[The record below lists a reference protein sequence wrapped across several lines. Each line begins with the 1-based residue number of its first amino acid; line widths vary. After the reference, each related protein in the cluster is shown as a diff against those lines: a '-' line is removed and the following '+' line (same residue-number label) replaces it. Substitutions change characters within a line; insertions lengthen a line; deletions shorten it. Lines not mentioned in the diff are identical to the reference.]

1 MGARPSRTTTRD
13 KTLPAALKPLL
24 AGLCAPSR
32 LIASARVLRDIRAGN
47 DAGSDVHRA
56 AVSFRPRGVPRT
68 GDLYRAGDPVAGVVL
83 APGAARLG
91 KDDPRLV
98 AFAQALARARFEVL
112 VPDLP
117 GLRNLLVTADDAGI
131 IADSLSVMSAH
142 RAAHGSATLGMIAV
156 CYSTGPAMLA
166 LRDAYVRGA
175 AQFML
180 SIGGYYDIE
189 AAITFATT
197 GYYRHPADHT
207 RRYRLPDQ
215 YGKWIFAI
223 NSAAKMTDRRDR
235 ELLETIAHKR
245 LDDDGADISGLV
257 SRLGEEGRTVY
268 ALLENRDPDR
278 VAALIAALP
287 PNVIDWIAALDL
299 KPHDF
304 SELDVRFILT
314 HAHDDAVI
322 PETES
327 MALAAALPRA
337 ELFVLNSIEHVD
349 PGPAGLADK
358 LRMLAAMSEFIRERD
373 TIRPPKGP
381 VGKSPLKS
389 PAESVPLG

>member
-32 LIASARVLRDIRAGN
+32 LIASARVLRDIRSRI
-47 DAGSDVHRA
+47 DAGPDVHRA

-68 GDLYRAGDPVAGVVL
+68 GDLYRAGKPVAGLVL
-83 APGAARLG
+83 APGAAQLG

-112 VPDLP
+112 IPDLP
-117 GLRNLLVTADDAGI
+117 GLRNLRVNADDAGI
-131 IADSLSVMSAH
+131 IADALSVMSAH
-142 RAAHGSATLGMIAV
+142 RAAHGSATVGIIAI

-166 LRDAYVRGA
+166 LRDAHVRGA

-197 GYYRHPADHT
+197 GYYRHPADPT
-207 RRYRLPDQ
+207 RRYRLPDE
-215 YGKWIFAI
+215 YGKWLFAI
-223 NSAAKMTDRRDR
+223 NSAAVLEERRDR
-235 ELLETIAHKR
+235 ELLETMAHRR
-245 LDDDGADISGLV
+245 LDDNGADISDLV
-257 SRLGEEGRTVY
+257 SGLGGEGRTVH

-278 VAALIAALP
+278 VSALIAALP
-287 PNVIDWIAALDL
+287 DNVGHWIAELDL
-299 KPHDF
+299 KQYDF

-337 ELFVLNSIEHVD
+337 DLFVLNSIEHVD

-358 LRMLAAMSEFIRERD
+358 LRMLAAMYEFLRERD
-373 TIRPPKGP
+373 TVRPPKEP
-381 VGKSPLKS
+381 VGKSPLES
-389 PAESVPLG
+389 PAPAVTIR